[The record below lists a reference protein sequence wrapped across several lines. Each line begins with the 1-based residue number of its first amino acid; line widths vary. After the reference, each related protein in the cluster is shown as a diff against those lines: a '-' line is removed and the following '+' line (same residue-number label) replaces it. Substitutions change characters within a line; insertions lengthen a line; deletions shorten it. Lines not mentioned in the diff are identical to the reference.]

1 MKKQLQQENKNSKNK
16 QTNKN
21 KNNNKKQHHPKQN
34 KHTQKATKKFTRS
47 KNQYQTQP
55 LYKPT
60 KQVNNKHI
68 SVFTCHIPTARKFP
82 EEYSLF
88 NANSKHNF
96 RASLR

>member
-1 MKKQLQQENKNSKNK
+1 MKTNK
-16 QTNKN
+16 QTKT
-21 KNNNKKQHHPKQN
+21 KQQQKTASPKTKQN
-34 KHTQKATKKFTRS
+34 KHTQKATTIFTRS

-55 LYKPT
+55 IYKYT